1 MKNTTKRLFS
11 LVLTVVMMMGFA
23 LSSSAAGIITYE
35 GKAGEESYT
44 FAPGTEYSVSDL
56 FTDFK
61 NLMPGDKIN
70 QTIRLVN
77 NGKDGTTTKFY
88 LKALGP
94 ASAEN
99 PDLLISNGQEAVLPE
114 EPMPSADDVTE
125 GAVILGN
132 GDDTDGNPDRVLDSS
147 VQKNLLNQLKMTVEI
162 VKTNGNETIFE
173 APADQTAGLSDWVLL
188 GSLRKG
194 GEIDLEVTIE
204 VPAEMGNEFRDLA
217 GALEWAV
224 KIEEIPDPTPV
235 VPDTGDNTGAMM
247 YAAMFGVA
255 AMALIVIIILKK
267 RKTEE

>member
-11 LVLTVVMMMGFA
+11 LVLTVVMMMGLA
-23 LSSSAAGIITYE
+23 LSSSAAGIVTYE
-35 GKAGEESYT
+35 GEAEKFIFT
-44 FAPGTEYSVSDL
+44 PGTEYSLTDL

-61 NLMPGDKIN
+61 NVMPGDSIS
-70 QTIRLVN
+70 QTVRVVN
-77 NGKDGTTTKFY
+77 NGKAGYTTKIY
-88 LKALGP
+88 MKALGP
-94 ASAEN
+94 SEAE
-99 PDLLISNGQEAVLPE
+99 DGSVH
-114 EPMPSADDVTE
+114 
-125 GAVILGN
+125 GN
-132 GDDTDGNPDRVLDSS
+132 GNDADGYTD
-147 VQKNLLNQLKMTVEI
+147 KAHMEALLNQLHLTVKAVKDDKMLFDATAE
-162 VKTNGNETIFE
+162 KT
-173 APADQTAGLSDWVLL
+173 DGLSDWVLL

>member
-11 LVLTVVMMMGFA
+11 LVLTVVMMMGLA
-23 LSSSAAGIITYE
+23 LSSSAAGIVTYE
-35 GKAGEESYT
+35 GKSGEEK
-44 FAPGTEYSVSDL
+44 FVLAPGTEYSVSDL

-61 NLMPGDKIN
+61 NLMPGDKID

-114 EPMPSADDVTE
+114 EPMPSADDVAE

-162 VKTNGNETIFE
+162 VKANGNETIFE

>member
-1 MKNTTKRLFS
+1 MKKTTKRLFS
-11 LVLTVVMMMGFA
+11 LVLTVVMMMGLA
-23 LSSSAAGIITYE
+23 LSSSAAGIVTYE
-35 GKAGEESYT
+35 GKSGEEKFI

-61 NLMPGDKIN
+61 NLMPGDTIS
-70 QTIRLVN
+70 QTVRLVN
-77 NGKDGTTTKFY
+77 DGKGGTTTRFY
-88 LKALGP
+88 MKALGP
-94 ASAEN
+94 ASADNE
-99 PDLLISNGQEAVLPE
+99 DLRFSG
-114 EPMPSADDVTE
+114 DK
-125 GAVILGN
+125 LGN
-132 GDDTDGNPDRVLDSS
+132 GKDNDGYTDKVYDTALLD
-147 VQKNLLNQLKMTVEI
+147 QLKMTVEI

-224 KIEEIPDPTPV
+224 KIEEIPDPS

>member
-1 MKNTTKRLFS
+1 MKSTTKRLFS
-11 LVLTVVMMMGFA
+11 LALAVVMMMGLA
-23 LSSSAAGIITYE
+23 LSSSAAGIVTYE
-35 GKAGEESYT
+35 GKSGEEK
-44 FAPGTEYSVSDL
+44 FVLAPGTEYSVSDL

-61 NLMPGDKIN
+61 NLMPGDKID

-88 LKALGP
+88 LKAIGP
-94 ASAEN
+94 ASADNE
-99 PDLLISNGQEAVLPE
+99 DLRFSG
-114 EPMPSADDVTE
+114 DK
-125 GAVILGN
+125 LGN
-132 GDDTDGNPDRVLDSS
+132 GKDNDGYTDKVYDTALLD
-147 VQKNLLNQLKMTVEI
+147 QLKMTVEI

-224 KIEEIPDPTPV
+224 KIEEIPDPS